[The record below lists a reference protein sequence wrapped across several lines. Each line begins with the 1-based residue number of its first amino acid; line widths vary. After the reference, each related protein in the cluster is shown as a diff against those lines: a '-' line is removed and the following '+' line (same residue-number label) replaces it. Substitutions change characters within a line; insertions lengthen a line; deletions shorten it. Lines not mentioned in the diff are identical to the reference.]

1 MRKFELLITLFIL
14 AILATGCSTKSD
26 QEGSAGNQA
35 QTIEKVAL
43 TPGAVIPGEGI
54 KEVKFGARPAEL
66 EPVLGAPSEE
76 DANEYVEGQ
85 KYLLYYAKGIE
96 LTLQDERVQVI
107 TLHAKSGKWSAYSGG
122 TAEGIGVGSTSEE
135 IVAALGTPEEEAAQA
150 LTYPS
155 KGVKFRFTR
164 DRDKGARAETMSLGP
179 ITK

>member
-1 MRKFELLITLFIL
+1 MRKFDLLITLFVL
-14 AILATGCSTKSD
+14 LILATGCSTNSAP
-26 QEGSAGNQA
+26 EGSAGTTT

-43 TPGAVIPGEGI
+43 TPGSVVPGEGI
-54 KEVKFGARPAEL
+54 KEVKFGATPAEL
-66 EPVLGAPSEE
+66 EPVLGQPSEV

-85 KYLLYYAKGIE
+85 KYLLYYDKGIE
-96 LTLQDERVQVI
+96 LTLQNEQVQVI
-107 TLHAKSGKWSAYSGG
+107 TLHAKSGKWSAYAGG
-122 TAEGIGVGSTSEE
+122 TAEGVGVGSTTEE
-135 IVAALGTPEEEAAQA
+135 IVAALGAPEEEADQA